1 MNVSNIIRL
10 SGATSSPDI
19 PDAGTLF
26 DPVEQDRK
34 TAMEAM
40 QIYTDAGLAE
50 WVSHEHCPQLHFT
63 DGRIF
68 IFGPYGVTR
77 LA

>member
-10 SGATSSPDI
+10 TGAAIGPDI
-19 PDAGTLF
+19 PGKGTLA

-50 WVSHEHCPQLHFT
+50 WVSHGHCPQLHFT